1 VGKMLMGIV
10 SFTLVVRM
18 LGPEK
23 YGNLIL
29 FVTVV
34 SVAGIFLNWNN
45 NAIVRFGKEEYLEN
59 DRLRETFSASFFLA
73 ISSSLVIIPL
83 FIAFRSRLIGFIG
96 LNGSMIYMLA
106 AAALTTLFAA
116 QLPIFFQASN
126 RMKQY
131 SYIPLSANIFFL
143 LVVFSMSIG
152 FIRTDIYLL
161 ILASIVGNL
170 LVVSLS
176 LTFLWKDFFP
186 TSFSFQRMKRQFS
199 YSFPM
204 IFGGA
209 SQYIV
214 EYIDVI
220 VIKMFLPIAFVGIYS
235 VAYRLQNYLILIP
248 MLSITLMFPLMT
260 SLVVKKREEAI
271 DKYIQDYAPQIA
283 FCWCILCII
292 VLCFSREVFLIFGS
306 KYKNA
311 VIPFMVLLLGIYFR
325 IFPIIESPILS
336 SYGLIKEMVILSLGT
351 SIINLILDYL
361 LVQRVGITGASI
373 ATTIAFI
380 FTAISRTLLVK
391 HKLHIDNFKSYL
403 WAIPVIV
410 ALACNLGVL
419 RLSIR
424 AVMAFIIIALA
435 IHVAKKKKV
444 FTSESLKLIDQ
455 INMPQI
461 IRVGIKRGY
470 TYLL

>member
-1 VGKMLMGIV
+1 
-10 SFTLVVRM
+10 
-18 LGPEK
+18 
-23 YGNLIL
+23 
-29 FVTVV
+29 
-34 SVAGIFLNWNN
+34 
-45 NAIVRFGKEEYLEN
+45 
-59 DRLRETFSASFFLA
+59 
-73 ISSSLVIIPL
+73 
-83 FIAFRSRLIGFIG
+83 
-96 LNGSMIYMLA
+96 
-106 AAALTTLFAA
+106 
-116 QLPIFFQASN
+116 
-126 RMKQY
+126 
-131 SYIPLSANIFFL
+131 
-143 LVVFSMSIG
+143 
-152 FIRTDIYLL
+152 
-161 ILASIVGNL
+161 
-170 LVVSLS
+170 
-176 LTFLWKDFFP
+176 
-186 TSFSFQRMKRQFS
+186 
-199 YSFPM
+199 
-204 IFGGA
+204 
-209 SQYIV
+209 
-214 EYIDVI
+214 
-220 VIKMFLPIAFVGIYS
+220 VGIYS

-260 SLVVKKREEAI
+260 SLLVKKKEEAI
-271 DKYIQDYAPQIA
+271 DKYIQNYAPQIA

-311 VIPFMVLLLGIYFR
+311 IIPFMVLLLGIYFR

-361 LVQRVGITGASI
+361 LVQRAGITGASI

-391 HKLHIDNFKSYL
+391 QKLHIDNFKSYL

-435 IHVAKKKKV
+435 VHVAKRKKV